1 MWQKTWHLEERH
13 TDLAGHVLP
22 MPKSILEDTLPAIAE
37 KFYKEGE
44 DLSPGQ
50 ESAFA
55 AQVIRA
61 ALQAKAMDKIRYQDV

>member
-1 MWQKTWHLEERH
+1 
-13 TDLAGHVLP
+13 LP

-37 KFYKEGE
+37 KYYKENE
-44 DLSPGQ
+44 ELSPGQ
-50 ESAFA
+50 EAAFA